1 MLTIDSDMLLQVYR
15 YAPNAHPNPTYE
27 LVARE
32 KLEVLRDMITET
44 TRDLLFV
51 DKITML

>member
-1 MLTIDSDMLLQVYR
+1 MLLQVYR
-15 YAPNAHPNPTYE
+15 YAPSATPHPTYE

-32 KLEVLRDMITET
+32 KLHVLKDMITET